1 MTKNTFTL
9 KSMKSKCLT
18 GKLSVP
24 ADKSI
29 SIRALL
35 ISSIC
40 FGNTKISNLLESE
53 DVKNTLNGLK
63 QLGVKI
69 WKKGSQFEVFGQ
81 GGVFEDPQKELFLGN
96 SGTGL
101 RLLIGLLSTRNVNV
115 NFTGDESLSSRPMMR
130 IVEPLKKM
138 NVSLTHN
145 NGYLPIQIKKND
157 DFFLPLK
164 YSLEIGSAQ
173 VKSAILLAALNLS
186 GTTTIKEKFP
196 SRNHT
201 EILLK
206 YLGAEIKKV
215 NNIITLKSPNF
226 LKPKNI
232 FIPGDF
238 SSAAFLIVAALI
250 TKQSKIIL
258 ENVGLNFFRTGL
270 LEVLKNMNA
279 SINIFNKKIINGEIV
294 GDIMAESSN
303 LVSTKVDP
311 NLAPRLIDEF
321 PILFVAASYASG
333 KSTFKGLEELK
344 FKESDRLETM
354 AIALKDAGVELDQ
367 KKDSL
372 EVTGNK
378 KQRGGN
384 YVVTKSDHRIAM
396 SMLTFGLAAE
406 KSITI
411 DDSSMIKTS
420 FPKFKEIFNGL
431 NAKISN
437 VSK

>member
-1 MTKNTFTL
+1 MIKNTFTL
-9 KSMKSKCLT
+9 KSLKSKCLT

-40 FGNTKISNLLESE
+40 FGNTRISNLLESE
-53 DVKNTLNGLK
+53 DVKNTLNCLK
-63 QLGVKI
+63 KIGVKI
-69 WKKGSQFEVFGQ
+69 LKKGGKFEVFGQ
-81 GGVFEDPQKELFLGN
+81 GGFFYNPQKNLFLGN

-101 RLLIGLLSTRNVNV
+101 RLLIGLLSTRNMNV

-130 IVEPLKKM
+130 IIEPLERM
-138 NVSLTHN
+138 NVLIRHN
-145 NGYLPIQIKKND
+145 NGNLPIKLESNND
-157 DFFLPLK
+157 SYIPIK

-173 VKSAILLAALNLS
+173 VKSAILLASLNLN
-186 GTTTIKEKFP
+186 GTTILKEKFP
-196 SRNHT
+196 SRDHT

-206 YLGAEIKKV
+206 YLGANIKKKENV
-215 NNIITLKSPNF
+215 ITLKSPNF
-226 LKPKNI
+226 LKPKDI
-232 FIPGDF
+232 FVPGDF

-258 ENVGLNFFRTGL
+258 KNVGLNFFRTGL
-270 LEVLKNMNA
+270 LEVLKKMNA

-294 GDIMAESSN
+294 GDILAESSN
-303 LVSTKVDP
+303 LISTQVNS

-354 AIALKDAGVELDQ
+354 AIALKDAGVELGL
-367 KKDSL
+367 KKNSL
-372 EVTGNK
+372 EVVGNK
-378 KQRGGN
+378 TQRGGN

-420 FPKFKEIFNGL
+420 FPKFKEIFNNL
-431 NAKISN
+431 NANITN

>member
-9 KSMKSKCLT
+9 KSSKSKSLT

-24 ADKSI
+24 SDKSI

-53 DVKNTLNGLK
+53 DVKNTLNCLRK
-63 QLGVKI
+63 LGIKI
-69 WKKGSQFEVFGQ
+69 LKKGTQFEVFGQ
-81 GGVFEDPQKELFLGN
+81 GGVFEDPKRELFLGN

-115 NFTGDESLSSRPMMR
+115 SFKGDESLSSRPMMR
-130 IVEPLKKM
+130 IIEPLKKM
-138 NVSLTHN
+138 NVSLIHN
-145 NGYLPIQIKKND
+145 NGYLPIKILKND
-157 DFFLPLK
+157 DFSLPLK

-186 GTTTIKEKFP
+186 GTTIVKERFP
-196 SRNHT
+196 SRDHT

-206 YLGAEIKKV
+206 YLGADIKKKK
-215 NNIITLKSPNF
+215 NIITLKSPNF
-226 LKPKNI
+226 LKPKDI
-232 FIPGDF
+232 FVPGDF

-250 TKQSKIIL
+250 TKKSKIII

-270 LEVLKNMNA
+270 LEVLKKMNA
-279 SINIFNKKIINGEIV
+279 KINVSNKNIINGEPV
-294 GDIMAESSN
+294 GDITVESSN
-303 LVSTKVDP
+303 LVSTKVDSEI
-311 NLAPRLIDEF
+311 APRLIDEF
-321 PILFVAASYASG
+321 PILFVAASFASG
-333 KSTFKGLEELK
+333 KSIFKGLEELK
-344 FKESDRLETM
+344 FKESDRLKTM
-354 AIALKDAGVELDQ
+354 ADSLKGAGVKLDL
-367 KKDSL
+367 KKGSL
-372 EVTGNK
+372 EVIGSKTQK
-378 KQRGGN
+378 GGN
-384 YVVTKSDHRIAM
+384 YVITKNDHRIAM

-406 KSITI
+406 KSIKI

-420 FPKFKEIFNGL
+420 FPKFNEIMNSI
-431 NAKISN
+431 NARIRN

>member
-1 MTKNTFTL
+1 MIKNTFTL
-9 KSMKSKCLT
+9 KSLKSKCLT

-40 FGNTKISNLLESE
+40 FGNTRISNLLESE
-53 DVKNTLNGLK
+53 DVKNTLNCLK
-63 QLGVKI
+63 KI
-69 WKKGSQFEVFGQ
+69 GIKILKKGGKFEVFGQ
-81 GGVFEDPQKELFLGN
+81 GGFFYNPQKNLFLGN

-101 RLLIGLLSTRNVNV
+101 RLLIGLLSTRNMNV

-130 IVEPLKKM
+130 IIEPLERM
-138 NVSLTHN
+138 NVLIRHN
-145 NGYLPIQIKKND
+145 NGNLPIKLESNND
-157 DFFLPLK
+157 SYIPIK

-173 VKSAILLAALNLS
+173 VKSAILLASLNLN
-186 GTTTIKEKFP
+186 GTTILKEKFP
-196 SRNHT
+196 SRDHT

-206 YLGAEIKKV
+206 YLGANIKKQENV
-215 NNIITLKSPNF
+215 ITLESPNF
-226 LKPKNI
+226 LKPKDI
-232 FIPGDF
+232 FVPGDF

-258 ENVGLNFFRTGL
+258 KNVGLNFFRTGL
-270 LEVLKNMNA
+270 LEVLKKMNA

-294 GDIMAESSN
+294 GDILAESSN
-303 LVSTKVDP
+303 LISTQVNS

-344 FKESDRLETM
+344 FKESNRLETM
-354 AIALKDAGVELDQ
+354 AIALKDAGVELGL
-367 KKDSL
+367 KKNSL
-372 EVTGNK
+372 EVVGNK
-378 KQRGGN
+378 TQQGGN

-420 FPKFKEIFNGL
+420 FPKFKEIFNSL
-431 NAKISN
+431 NANISN

>member
-1 MTKNTFTL
+1 MIKNTFTL
-9 KSMKSKCLT
+9 KSSKSKSLT

-24 ADKSI
+24 SDKSI

-53 DVKNTLNGLK
+53 DVKNTLNCLRE
-63 QLGVKI
+63 LGVKI
-69 WKKGSQFEVFGQ
+69 LKKRTKFEVFGQ
-81 GGVFEDPQKELFLGN
+81 GGYFQDPERELFLGN

-115 NFTGDESLSSRPMMR
+115 NFKGDESLSSRPMMR

-138 NVSLTHN
+138 NVSLIHN
-145 NGYLPIQIKKND
+145 SGYLPIKILKNN

-186 GTTTIKEKFP
+186 GTTIIKERFP
-196 SRNHT
+196 SRDHT

-206 YLGAEIKKV
+206 YLGANIKKKK
-215 NNIITLKSPNF
+215 NIIILKSPNF
-226 LKPKNI
+226 LKPKDI
-232 FIPGDF
+232 FVPGDF

-250 TKQSKIIL
+250 TKESKIIIK
-258 ENVGLNFFRTGL
+258 NVGLNFFRTGL
-270 LEVLKNMNA
+270 LDVLKKMNA
-279 SINIFNKKIINGEIV
+279 KINISNKKIINGEPV
-294 GDIMAESSN
+294 GDITAESSN
-303 LVSTKVDP
+303 LISTKVDSEI
-311 NLAPRLIDEF
+311 APRLIDEF
-321 PILFVAASYASG
+321 PILFVAASFASG

-344 FKESDRLETM
+344 FKESDRLKTM
-354 AIALKDAGVELDQ
+354 ADSLKDAGVELDL
-367 KKDSL
+367 KKNSL
-372 EVTGNK
+372 EIIGNK
-378 KQRGGN
+378 TQQGGS
-384 YVVTKSDHRIAM
+384 YVITKSDHRIAM

-406 KSITI
+406 KSIKI

-420 FPKFKEIFNGL
+420 FPKFKEIMSSI
-431 NAKISN
+431 NARIRNIS
-437 VSK
+437 K

>member
-1 MTKNTFTL
+1 MTKNILTL
-9 KSMKSKCLT
+9 KSLKSKCLS
-18 GKLSVP
+18 GKLCVP

-40 FGNTKISNLLESE
+40 FGNVKVSNLLESD
-53 DVKNTLNGLK
+53 DVKNTLNCLK

-69 WKKGSQFEVFGQ
+69 LKKGSQFEVFGQ
-81 GGVFEDPQKELFLGN
+81 GGVFEDPKKELFLGN

-115 NFTGDESLSSRPMMR
+115 NFTGDKSLSSRPMMR

-145 NGYLPIQIKKND
+145 NGYLPIKIQKNNG
-157 DFFLPLK
+157 FYLPLK

-196 SRNHT
+196 SRDHT

-250 TKQSKIIL
+250 TKESKITI

-270 LEVLKNMNA
+270 LEVLKKMKA
-279 SINIFNKKIINGEIV
+279 KIDVSKKKLINGEPV
-294 GDIMAESSN
+294 GNITVESSD
-303 LVSTKVDP
+303 LISTKVE
-311 NLAPRLIDEF
+311 AKISPRLIDEF
-321 PILFVAASYASG
+321 PILFVAASFASG

-344 FKESDRLETM
+344 FKESDRLKTM
-354 AIALKDAGVELDQ
+354 VDALKDAGVELNL
-367 KKDSL
+367 KKGSL
-372 EVTGNK
+372 EVIGNK
-378 KQRGGN
+378 TQKGGN
-384 YVVTKSDHRIAM
+384 YVITKSDHRIAM
-396 SMLTFGLAAE
+396 SMLIFGLAAE

-411 DDSSMIKTS
+411 DDPSMIKTS
-420 FPKFKEIFNGL
+420 FPKFKETMNTI
-431 NAKISN
+431 NASIKN

>member
-81 GGVFEDPQKELFLGN
+81 GGVFEDPQKDLFLGN

-101 RLLIGLLSTRNVNV
+101 RLLIGLLSTRNINV

-186 GTTTIKEKFP
+186 GTTTVKEKFP
-196 SRNHT
+196 SRDHT

-206 YLGAEIKKV
+206 YLGADIKKEK
-215 NNIITLKSPNF
+215 NIITLKSPNF

-232 FIPGDF
+232 FVPGDF

-250 TKQSKIIL
+250 TKESKIIIK
-258 ENVGLNFFRTGL
+258 NVGLNFFRIGL
-270 LEVLKNMNA
+270 LEVLKKMNA
-279 SINIFNKKIINGEIV
+279 KIDVSKKKLINGELV
-294 GDIMAESSN
+294 GNITVESSN
-303 LVSTKVDP
+303 LVSTKVDSEIV
-311 NLAPRLIDEF
+311 PRLIDEF
-321 PILFVAASYASG
+321 PILFVAASFASG

-344 FKESDRLETM
+344 FKESDRLKTM
-354 AIALKDAGVELDQ
+354 ADALKNAGVELNL

-372 EVTGNK
+372 EVIGNK
-378 KQRGGN
+378 TQEGGN
-384 YVVTKSDHRIAM
+384 YVITKSDHRIAM
-396 SMLTFGLAAE
+396 SMLIFGLAAE

-420 FPKFKEIFNGL
+420 FPKFKETMNII
-431 NAKISN
+431 NASIRN

>member
-1 MTKNTFTL
+1 M
-9 KSMKSKCLT
+9 
-18 GKLSVP
+18 
-24 ADKSI
+24 
-29 SIRALL
+29 
-35 ISSIC
+35 
-40 FGNTKISNLLESE
+40 
-53 DVKNTLNGLK
+53 
-63 QLGVKI
+63 
-69 WKKGSQFEVFGQ
+69 
-81 GGVFEDPQKELFLGN
+81 
-96 SGTGL
+96 
-101 RLLIGLLSTRNVNV
+101 NV

-130 IVEPLKKM
+130 IIEPLERM
-138 NVSLTHN
+138 NVLIKHN
-145 NGYLPIQIKKND
+145 NGYLPIKLESNND
-157 DFFLPLK
+157 SSIPIK

-173 VKSAILLAALNLS
+173 VKSAILLASLNLN
-186 GTTTIKEKFP
+186 GTTILKEKFP
-196 SRNHT
+196 SRDHT

-206 YLGAEIKKV
+206 YLGANIKKQENV
-215 NNIITLKSPNF
+215 ITLKSPNF
-226 LKPKNI
+226 LKPKDI
-232 FIPGDF
+232 FVPGDF

-270 LEVLKNMNA
+270 LEVLKKMNA

-294 GDIMAESSN
+294 GDILAESSN
-303 LVSTKVDP
+303 LVSTEVDS

-354 AIALKDAGVELDQ
+354 AIALKDAGVELGL

-378 KQRGGN
+378 TQRGGN

-420 FPKFKEIFNGL
+420 FPKFKEIFNSL
-431 NAKISN
+431 NANISN

>member
-115 NFTGDESLSSRPMMR
+115 DFKGDQSLSSRPMMR
-130 IVEPLKKM
+130 IIEPLKKM

-145 NGYLPIQIKKND
+145 NGYLPIKIQKMM
-157 DFFLPLK
+157 FFSTHK
-164 YSLEIGSAQ
+164 IFIEIGSAQ

-186 GTTTIKEKFP
+186 GTTTVKEKFP
-196 SRNHT
+196 SRDHT

-206 YLGAEIKKV
+206 YLGADIKKEKYHHFK
-215 NNIITLKSPNF
+215 ISNF

-232 FIPGDF
+232 FVPGDF

-250 TKQSKIIL
+250 TKESKIII

-270 LEVLKNMNA
+270 LEVLKKMNA
-279 SINIFNKKIINGEIV
+279 KIDVSKKKLINGEQ
-294 GDIMAESSN
+294 
-303 LVSTKVDP
+303 
-311 NLAPRLIDEF
+311 LA
-321 PILFVAASYASG
+321 IL
-333 KSTFKGLEELK
+333 
-344 FKESDRLETM
+344 
-354 AIALKDAGVELDQ
+354 
-367 KKDSL
+367 
-372 EVTGNK
+372 
-378 KQRGGN
+378 
-384 YVVTKSDHRIAM
+384 
-396 SMLTFGLAAE
+396 
-406 KSITI
+406 
-411 DDSSMIKTS
+411 
-420 FPKFKEIFNGL
+420 
-431 NAKISN
+431 
-437 VSK
+437 

>member
-1 MTKNTFTL
+1 MTKNILTL
-9 KSMKSKCLT
+9 KSLKSKCLS
-18 GKLSVP
+18 GKLCVP

-40 FGNTKISNLLESE
+40 FGNVKVSNLLESD
-53 DVKNTLNGLK
+53 DVKNTLNCLK

-69 WKKGSQFEVFGQ
+69 LKKGSQFEVFGQ
-81 GGVFEDPQKELFLGN
+81 GGVFEDPKKELFLGN

-115 NFTGDESLSSRPMMR
+115 NFTGDKSLSSRPMMR

-145 NGYLPIQIKKND
+145 NGYLPIKIQKND
-157 DFFLPLK
+157 GFSLPLK

-196 SRNHT
+196 SRDHT

-250 TKQSKIIL
+250 TKESKITI

-270 LEVLKNMNA
+270 LEVLKKMKA
-279 SINIFNKKIINGEIV
+279 KIDVSKKKLINGEPV
-294 GDIMAESSN
+294 GNITVESSD
-303 LVSTKVDP
+303 LISTKVE
-311 NLAPRLIDEF
+311 AKISPRLIDEF
-321 PILFVAASYASG
+321 PILFVAASFASG

-344 FKESDRLETM
+344 FKESDRLKTM
-354 AIALKDAGVELDQ
+354 VDALKDAGVELNL
-367 KKDSL
+367 KKGSL
-372 EVTGNK
+372 EVIGNK
-378 KQRGGN
+378 TQKGGN
-384 YVVTKSDHRIAM
+384 YVITKSDHRIAM
-396 SMLTFGLAAE
+396 SMLIFGLAAE

-411 DDSSMIKTS
+411 DDPSMIKTS
-420 FPKFKEIFNGL
+420 FPKFKETMNTI
-431 NAKISN
+431 NASIKN

>member
-9 KSMKSKCLT
+9 KSSKSKCLT

-40 FGNTKISNLLESE
+40 FGNTRISNLLESE
-53 DVKNTLNGLK
+53 DVKNTLNCLK
-63 QLGVKI
+63 KLGVKI
-69 WKKGSQFEVFGQ
+69 SKKGSQFEVFGQ
-81 GGVFEDPQKELFLGN
+81 GGFFDNPRKELFLGN

-101 RLLIGLLSTRNVNV
+101 RLLIGLLSTRNINA

-138 NVSLTHN
+138 NVLIKHN
-145 NGYLPIQIKKND
+145 NGYLPINLENNND
-157 DFFLPLK
+157 SYIPIN

-173 VKSAILLAALNLS
+173 VKSAILLASLNLS
-186 GTTTIKEKFP
+186 GTTILKEKFP
-196 SRNHT
+196 SRDHT

-206 YLGAEIKKV
+206 YLGANIKKEK
-215 NNIITLKSPNF
+215 NLITLKSPNF
-226 LKPKNI
+226 LKPKDI
-232 FIPGDF
+232 FVPGDF

-250 TKQSKIIL
+250 TKESRIIL
-258 ENVGLNFFRTGL
+258 EKVGLNFFRTGL
-270 LEVLKNMNA
+270 LEVLKKMNA
-279 SINIFNKKIINGEIV
+279 RIHILNKKIINGEVV
-294 GDIMAESSN
+294 GDIIAESSS
-303 LVSTKVDP
+303 LVSTEVGS

-344 FKESDRLETM
+344 FKESDRLKTM
-354 AIALKDAGVELDQ
+354 ADALKDAGVELGL
-367 KKDSL
+367 KRDSL
-372 EVTGNK
+372 EVMGNK
-378 KQRGGN
+378 TQQGGN
-384 YVVTKSDHRIAM
+384 YVITKNDHRIAM

-420 FPKFKEIFNGL
+420 FPKFKEILNSL
-431 NAKISN
+431 NARISN

>member
-1 MTKNTFTL
+1 MIKNTFTL
-9 KSMKSKCLT
+9 KSLKSKCLK

-40 FGNTKISNLLESE
+40 FGNTRISNLLESE
-53 DVKNTLNGLK
+53 DVKNTLNCLK
-63 QLGVKI
+63 KI
-69 WKKGSQFEVFGQ
+69 GIKILKKGDKFEVFGQ
-81 GGVFEDPQKELFLGN
+81 GGFFDDPQKKLFLGN

-101 RLLIGLLSTRNVNV
+101 RLLIGLLSTRNMNV
-115 NFTGDESLSSRPMMR
+115 HFTGDESLSSRPMMR
-130 IVEPLKKM
+130 IIEPLERM
-138 NVSLTHN
+138 NVLIKHN
-145 NGYLPIQIKKND
+145 NGYLPIKLESNND
-157 DFFLPLK
+157 SSMPIK

-173 VKSAILLAALNLS
+173 VKSAILLASLNLN
-186 GTTTIKEKFP
+186 GTTILKEKFP
-196 SRNHT
+196 SRDHT

-206 YLGAEIKKV
+206 YLGANIKKKENV
-215 NNIITLKSPNF
+215 ITLKSPNF
-226 LKPKNI
+226 LKPKDI
-232 FIPGDF
+232 FVPGDF

-279 SINIFNKKIINGEIV
+279 KINIFNKKIINGEIV

-303 LVSTKVDP
+303 LASTEVDS
-311 NLAPRLIDEF
+311 NLVPRLIDEF

>member
-1 MTKNTFTL
+1 MIKNTFTL
-9 KSMKSKCLT
+9 KSLKSKCLK

-40 FGNTKISNLLESE
+40 FGNTRISNLLESE
-53 DVKNTLNGLK
+53 DVKNTLNCLK
-63 QLGVKI
+63 KIGVKI
-69 WKKGSQFEVFGQ
+69 LKKGDKFEVFGQ
-81 GGVFEDPQKELFLGN
+81 GGFFNDPQKKLFLGN

-101 RLLIGLLSTRNVNV
+101 RLLIGLLSTRNMNV
-115 NFTGDESLSSRPMMR
+115 HFTGDESLSSRPMMR
-130 IVEPLKKM
+130 IIEPLERM
-138 NVSLTHN
+138 NVLIKHN
-145 NGYLPIQIKKND
+145 NGYLPIKLESNND
-157 DFFLPLK
+157 SSRPIK

-173 VKSAILLAALNLS
+173 VKSAILLASLNLN
-186 GTTTIKEKFP
+186 GTTILKEKFP
-196 SRNHT
+196 SRDHT

-206 YLGAEIKKV
+206 YLGANIKKHENV
-215 NNIITLKSPNF
+215 ITLKSPNF
-226 LKPKNI
+226 LKPKDI
-232 FIPGDF
+232 FVPGDF

-354 AIALKDAGVELDQ
+354 AIALKDAGVELEQ

-431 NAKISN
+431 NAKIIN

>member
-9 KSMKSKCLT
+9 KSSKSKCLT

-40 FGNTKISNLLESE
+40 FGNTRISNLLESE
-53 DVKNTLNGLK
+53 DVKNTLNCLK
-63 QLGVKI
+63 KLGVKI
-69 WKKGSQFEVFGQ
+69 SKKGSQFEVFGQ
-81 GGVFEDPQKELFLGN
+81 GGFFDNPRKELFLGN

-101 RLLIGLLSTRNVNV
+101 RLLIGLLSTRNINAH
-115 NFTGDESLSSRPMMR
+115 FTGDESLSSRPMMR

-138 NVSLTHN
+138 NVLIKHN
-145 NGYLPIQIKKND
+145 NGYLPINLENNND
-157 DFFLPLK
+157 SYIPIK

-173 VKSAILLAALNLS
+173 VKSAILLASLNLS
-186 GTTTIKEKFP
+186 GTTILKEKFP
-196 SRNHT
+196 SRDHT

-206 YLGAEIKKV
+206 YLGANIKKEK
-215 NNIITLKSPNF
+215 NLITLKSPNF
-226 LKPKNI
+226 LKPKDI
-232 FIPGDF
+232 FVPGDF

-250 TKQSKIIL
+250 TEESKIIL
-258 ENVGLNFFRTGL
+258 EKVGLNFFRTGL
-270 LEVLKNMNA
+270 LEVLKKMNA
-279 SINIFNKKIINGEIV
+279 KIHILNKKIINGEVV
-294 GDIMAESSN
+294 GDIIAESSN
-303 LVSTKVDP
+303 LVSTEVDS

-333 KSTFKGLEELK
+333 RSTFRGLEELK
-344 FKESDRLETM
+344 FKESDRLKTM
-354 AIALKDAGVELDQ
+354 ADALEDAGVELGL
-367 KKDSL
+367 KRDSL
-372 EVTGNK
+372 EIMGNK
-378 KQRGGN
+378 TQQGGN
-384 YVVTKSDHRIAM
+384 YVNTKNDHRIAM

-411 DDSSMIKTS
+411 DDPSMIKTS
-420 FPKFKEIFNGL
+420 FPKFKEILNSL
-431 NAKISN
+431 NASISN

>member
-1 MTKNTFTL
+1 MIKNTFTL
-9 KSMKSKCLT
+9 KSLKSKCLT

-40 FGNTKISNLLESE
+40 LGNTRISNLLESE
-53 DVKNTLNGLK
+53 DVKNTLNCLK
-63 QLGVKI
+63 KIGVKI
-69 WKKGSQFEVFGQ
+69 LKKGGKFEVFGQ
-81 GGVFEDPQKELFLGN
+81 GGFFYNPQKNLFLGN

-130 IVEPLKKM
+130 IVEPLERM
-138 NVSLTHN
+138 NVLIKHN
-145 NGYLPIQIKKND
+145 NGCLPIKLESNND
-157 DFFLPLK
+157 SYIPIK

-173 VKSAILLAALNLS
+173 VKSAILLASLNLN
-186 GTTTIKEKFP
+186 GTTILKEKFP
-196 SRNHT
+196 SRDHT

-206 YLGAEIKKV
+206 YLGANIKKHENV
-215 NNIITLKSPNF
+215 ITLKSPNF
-226 LKPKNI
+226 LKPKDI
-232 FIPGDF
+232 FVPGDF

-258 ENVGLNFFRTGL
+258 KNVGLNFFRTGL
-270 LEVLKNMNA
+270 LEVLKKMNA

-294 GDIMAESSN
+294 GDNMAESSN
-303 LVSTKVDP
+303 LVSTEVDS

-344 FKESDRLETM
+344 FKESDRLKTI
-354 AIALKDAGVELDQ
+354 AIALKDAGVELGL
-367 KKDSL
+367 KKNSL
-372 EVTGNK
+372 EVMGNK
-378 KQRGGN
+378 TQRGGN

-406 KSITI
+406 KSIII

-420 FPKFKEIFNGL
+420 FPKFKEIFNSL
-431 NAKISN
+431 NANISN

>member
-1 MTKNTFTL
+1 M
-9 KSMKSKCLT
+9 
-18 GKLSVP
+18 
-24 ADKSI
+24 
-29 SIRALL
+29 
-35 ISSIC
+35 
-40 FGNTKISNLLESE
+40 
-53 DVKNTLNGLK
+53 
-63 QLGVKI
+63 
-69 WKKGSQFEVFGQ
+69 
-81 GGVFEDPQKELFLGN
+81 
-96 SGTGL
+96 
-101 RLLIGLLSTRNVNV
+101 NVH
-115 NFTGDESLSSRPMMR
+115 FTGDESLSSRPMMR
-130 IVEPLKKM
+130 IIEPLERM
-138 NVSLTHN
+138 NVLIKHN
-145 NGYLPIQIKKND
+145 NGYLPIKLESNND
-157 DFFLPLK
+157 SSIPIK

-173 VKSAILLAALNLS
+173 VKSAILLASLNLN
-186 GTTTIKEKFP
+186 GTTILKEKFP
-196 SRNHT
+196 SRDHT

-206 YLGAEIKKV
+206 YLGANIKKHENV
-215 NNIITLKSPNF
+215 ITLKSPNF
-226 LKPKNI
+226 LKPKDI
-232 FIPGDF
+232 FVPGDF

-303 LVSTKVDP
+303 LVSTEVDS

-354 AIALKDAGVELDQ
+354 AIALKDAGVELEQ

-420 FPKFKEIFNGL
+420 FPKFKEILNSL
-431 NAKISN
+431 NANISN

>member
-1 MTKNTFTL
+1 MIKNTFTL
-9 KSMKSKCLT
+9 KSLKSKCLT

-40 FGNTKISNLLESE
+40 FGNTRILNLLESE
-53 DVKNTLNGLK
+53 DVKNTLNCLK
-63 QLGVKI
+63 KLGVKI
-69 WKKGSQFEVFGQ
+69 SKKGSQFEVFGQ
-81 GGVFEDPQKELFLGN
+81 GGFFDNPRKELFLGN

-101 RLLIGLLSTRNVNV
+101 RLLIGLLSTRNINA

-138 NVSLTHN
+138 NVLIKHN
-145 NGYLPIQIKKND
+145 NGYLPINLENNND
-157 DFFLPLK
+157 YYMPIK

-173 VKSAILLAALNLS
+173 VKSAILLASLSLS
-186 GTTTIKEKFP
+186 GTTILKEKFP
-196 SRNHT
+196 SRDHT

-206 YLGAEIKKV
+206 YLGANIKKEK
-215 NNIITLKSPNF
+215 NIITLKSPNF
-226 LKPKNI
+226 LKPKDI
-232 FIPGDF
+232 FVPGDF

-250 TKQSKIIL
+250 TKESKIIL
-258 ENVGLNFFRTGL
+258 EKVGLNFFRTGL
-270 LEVLKNMNA
+270 LEVLKKMNA
-279 SINIFNKKIINGEIV
+279 KIHISNKKIINGEVV
-294 GDIMAESSN
+294 GDIIAESSN
-303 LVSTKVDP
+303 LVSTRVDS
-311 NLAPRLIDEF
+311 NVAPRLIDEF

-333 KSTFKGLEELK
+333 KSSFKGLEELK
-344 FKESDRLETM
+344 FKESDRLKTM
-354 AIALKDAGVELDQ
+354 ADALEGAGVKLGL
-367 KKDSL
+367 KRDSL
-372 EVTGNK
+372 EVIGDKT
-378 KQRGGN
+378 QQGGN
-384 YVVTKSDHRIAM
+384 YVFTKNDHRIAM

-420 FPKFKEIFNGL
+420 FPKFKEILNSL
-431 NAKISN
+431 NASISN

>member
-1 MTKNTFTL
+1 MIKNTFTL
-9 KSMKSKCLT
+9 KSLKSKCLS

-53 DVKNTLNGLK
+53 DVKNTLNCLK
-63 QLGVKI
+63 HLGVKI
-69 WKKGSQFEVFGQ
+69 LKKGSQFEVFGE
-81 GGVFEDPQKELFLGN
+81 GGFFKDPQKELFLGN

-101 RLLIGLLSTRNVNV
+101 RLLIGLLSTRNINV
-115 NFTGDESLSSRPMMR
+115 NFTGDQSLSSRPMMR

-138 NVSLTHN
+138 NVTIKHN
-145 NGYLPIQIKKND
+145 NGYLPIKIEKNND
-157 DFFLPLK
+157 SSLPLK

-173 VKSAILLAALNLS
+173 VKSAILLASLNLS
-186 GTTTIKEKFP
+186 GATIVKEKFP
-196 SRNHT
+196 SRDHT

-206 YLGAEIKKV
+206 YLGADIKKEK
-215 NNIITLKSPNF
+215 NIITLKSPNF
-226 LKPKNI
+226 LKPKDL
-232 FIPGDF
+232 FVPGDF

-250 TKQSKIIL
+250 TKGSKIII

-279 SINIFNKKIINGEIV
+279 KINISNKKLLNGEIV
-294 GDIMAESSN
+294 GDIFVESSD
-303 LVSTKVDP
+303 LVSTEV
-311 NLAPRLIDEF
+311 NSEITPRLIDEF
-321 PILFVAASYASG
+321 PILFVAASFASG

-344 FKESDRLETM
+344 FKESDRLKTM
-354 AIALKDAGVELDQ
+354 ADSLKGAGVELGL

-372 EVTGNK
+372 EVIGNK
-378 KQRGGN
+378 KQQGGN
-384 YVVTKSDHRIAM
+384 FVDTKSDHRIAM

-420 FPKFKEIFNGL
+420 FPKFKETMNSI
-431 NAKISN
+431 NANINN